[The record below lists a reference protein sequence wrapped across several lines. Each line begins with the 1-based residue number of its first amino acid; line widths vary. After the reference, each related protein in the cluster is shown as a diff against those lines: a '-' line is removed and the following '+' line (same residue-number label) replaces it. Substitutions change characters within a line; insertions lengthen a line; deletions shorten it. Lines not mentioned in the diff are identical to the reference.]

1 MLITRSID
9 DRQVIDRT
17 LTTFKLTI
25 AYDGTGFVGWQR
37 QASGVSIQG
46 LLEEAFAE
54 LDGREV
60 PVTGAGRTDAGVH
73 AIGQVASVSLERVID
88 GGSVVRALNTRLPE
102 SVRVLAAVEV
112 PDTFHARFKARS
124 KTYRYRIWNGPVMN
138 PFERV
143 YAWHIPAPPLDVEA
157 MSAAAALVEGTHD
170 FAAFQGTGTDPHSTK
185 RTVYCSQ
192 LFRGGPGGFGGPEGP
207 HDNSGVRNKPEGP
220 HDNSAGDQACPDA
233 LITYEISGDGF
244 LRHMVRNIAGTLVE
258 IGRGRY
264 ASAWMAEVLASRDR
278 TRAGRTA
285 PAAGLF
291 LVKVDYPEAC

>member
-1 MLITRSID
+1 M
-9 DRQVIDRT
+9 
-17 LTTFKLTI
+17 TTFKLTI

-73 AIGQVASVSLERVID
+73 AIGQVASVSLGRVID

-138 PFERV
+138 PFERA

-170 FAAFQGTGTDPHSTK
+170 FAAFQGTGTDPHSTE

-192 LFRGGPGGFGGPEGP
+192 LFKGGPEGP
-207 HDNSGVRNKPEGP
+207 HYNSGVRNRPEGP

>member
-138 PFERV
+138 PFERA

-170 FAAFQGTGTDPHSTK
+170 FAAFQGTGTDPHSTE

-192 LFRGGPGGFGGPEGP
+192 LFKGGPEGP
-207 HDNSGVRNKPEGP
+207 HYNSGVRNRPEGP